1 MSDSANGDDYSWL
14 RAPASDPA
22 GDTGANDTSD
32 GAAPDDDTLRF
43 AAPGGLPVMPRY
55 GASDGANGGASAAN
69 EILVKNSMAPSL
81 APAAESVA
89 APDSAVSD
97 LPTVRV
103 SAAPL
108 PAPVAPSVSDLPTTR
123 MPNAD
128 GANAP
133 TTVQDVSDL
142 PTQRVKVTLP
152 PVAGQAI
159 PAAPTTPTT
168 PTTTRR
174 PRTWLV
180 LATAIVL
187 GSLVG
192 LSVTLLT
199 VALRSAPS
207 AATTTGVY
215 QQSLT
220 VAAAGW
226 PNSGA
231 CQFTPQGYEISGPSA
246 CFYDGQVVSDAT
258 VSVIMIRA
266 SGGSD
271 LSAGIA
277 FRRADAGAFY
287 TFEIDGGG
295 DWAIYKR
302 GTVQQQGVSIAIKT
316 DAGAK
321 NTLQVKMNGS
331 HFTFAINGMQVA
343 QADDAEFAAG
353 AVGLTGYTGLKVV
366 YTDFTITPLT

>member
-1 MSDSANGDDYSWL
+1 MSDSANGDNYSWL
-14 RAPASDPA
+14 RVPASDPA
-22 GDTGANDTSD
+22 GGDMANTTPD
-32 GAAPDDDTLRF
+32 GAASDDDQLLF

-55 GASDGANGGASAAN
+55 GASDGASATNGAN
-69 EILVKNSMAPSL
+69 GKNSMAPAS
-81 APAAESVA
+81 APA

-108 PAPVAPSVSDLPTTR
+108 PSSAPPASPSVSDLPTMR
-123 MPNAD
+123 MPSAD
-128 GANAP
+128 VAADIANLPTPAP
-133 TTVQDVSDL
+133 DVSEL
-142 PTQRVKVTLP
+142 PTQRVKATLP
-152 PVAGQAI
+152 PVAAQAI
-159 PAAPTTPTT
+159 PAASAT

-180 LATAIVL
+180 LATAITL

-215 QQSLT
+215 QQPLT

-231 CQFTPQGYEISGPSA
+231 CQFTPQGYQISGSSA

-258 VSVIMIRA
+258 ISVTMLRA

-277 FRRADAGAFY
+277 FRRADHGAFY
-287 TFEIDGGG
+287 TFEIDGNG

-302 GTVQQQGVSIAIKT
+302 GTILQQGVSVAIKT
-316 DAGAK
+316 GAGAK

-331 HFTFAINGMQVA
+331 HFTFAINGEQVA
-343 QADDAEFAAG
+343 QADDNEFAAG

-366 YTDFTITPLT
+366 YTDFTITPL

>member
-1 MSDSANGDDYSWL
+1 M
-14 RAPASDPA
+14 
-22 GDTGANDTSD
+22 
-32 GAAPDDDTLRF
+32 
-43 AAPGGLPVMPRY
+43 
-55 GASDGANGGASAAN
+55 ASA
-69 EILVKNSMAPSL
+69 S
-81 APAAESVA
+81 APAAEPVA
-89 APDSAVSD
+89 EPDSAVSD

-108 PAPVAPSVSDLPTTR
+108 PAPDAPSVSDLPTTR
-123 MPNAD
+123 MPSAD
-128 GANAP
+128 VPNAP
-133 TTVQDVSDL
+133 TPAQDVSDL
-142 PTQRVKVTLP
+142 PTQRVKATLP
-152 PVAGQAI
+152 PVAAQAI
-159 PAAPTTPTT
+159 PVAPAAPTTI
-168 PTTTRR
+168 TTTRR

-199 VALRSAPS
+199 VALRAAPS

-215 QQSLT
+215 QQPLT

-258 VSVIMIRA
+258 ISVTMVRV

-277 FRRADAGAFY
+277 FRRADPGAFY
-287 TFEIDGGG
+287 TFEIDGNG

-302 GTVQQQGVSIAIKT
+302 GKVLQQGVSIAIKT

-331 HFTFAINGMQVA
+331 HFTFAINGEQVT
-343 QADDAEFAAG
+343 QAEDAEFAAG

-366 YTDFTITPLT
+366 YTDFIITPL

>member
-1 MSDSANGDDYSWL
+1 MSDSANGDNYSWL
-14 RAPASDPA
+14 RASASDPA
-22 GDTGANDTSD
+22 GDTRANATSD

-55 GASDGANGGASAAN
+55 GVSDGASAAN
-69 EILVKNSMAPSL
+69 EILVKNSL
-81 APAAESVA
+81 APASIPLGESVA

-97 LPTVRV
+97 LPTMRV

-108 PAPVAPSVSDLPTTR
+108 SAPAEPSVSDLPTTR
-123 MPNAD
+123 MPSAD
-128 GANAP
+128 GANLPAP
-133 TTVQDVSDL
+133 AQDVSDL
-142 PTQRVKVTLP
+142 PTQRVKATLP
-152 PVAGQAI
+152 PVAAQVI
-159 PAAPTTPTT
+159 PATPAMPTTP
-168 PTTTRR
+168 PTTRH

-192 LSVTLLT
+192 LSATLLM

-207 AATTTGVY
+207 TATTTGAY
-215 QQSLT
+215 QQPLT
-220 VAAAGW
+220 AVAAGW

-231 CQFTPQGYEISGPSA
+231 CQFTPQGYQISGPSA

-258 VSVIMIRA
+258 ISVTMLRA

-277 FRRADAGAFY
+277 FRRADPGAFY
-287 TFEIDGGG
+287 TFEIDGNG

-302 GTVQQQGVSIAIKT
+302 GTVLRQGVSIAIKT

-321 NTLQVKMNGS
+321 NTLKVRMNGS
-331 HFTFAINGMQVA
+331 HFTFAINDVQVA

-366 YTDFTITPLT
+366 YTDFTITSL

>member
-14 RAPASDPA
+14 RVPASDPTG
-22 GDTGANDTSD
+22 GDMANATSD
-32 GAAPDDDTLRF
+32 AAASDDDTLRF

-55 GASDGANGGASAAN
+55 GASDGASAAN
-69 EILVKNSMAPSL
+69 GANGKKSMASVS
-81 APAAESVA
+81 APAAEPVA

-97 LPTVRV
+97 LPTMRV
-103 SAAPL
+103 SAAPSPT
-108 PAPVAPSVSDLPTTR
+108 PAAPSVSDLPTTR
-123 MPNAD
+123 MPSAD

-133 TTVQDVSDL
+133 TPAQDVSDL
-142 PTQRVKVTLP
+142 PTQRVKATLP
-152 PVAGQAI
+152 PVAAQAI
-159 PAAPTTPTT
+159 PVAPTTPTT

-215 QQSLT
+215 QQPLT
-220 VAAAGW
+220 VAAVGW

-246 CFYDGQVVSDAT
+246 CFYDGQIVSDAT
-258 VSVIMIRA
+258 ISVTMTRA
-266 SGGSD
+266 SGGND

-277 FRRADAGAFY
+277 FRRADPGAFY
-287 TFEIDGGG
+287 TFEIDGNG

-302 GTVQQQGVSIAIKT
+302 GTVLQQGVSIAIKT

-331 HFTFAINGMQVA
+331 HFTFAINGEQVA

-353 AVGLTGYTGLKVV
+353 AVGLTGYTGLKIV